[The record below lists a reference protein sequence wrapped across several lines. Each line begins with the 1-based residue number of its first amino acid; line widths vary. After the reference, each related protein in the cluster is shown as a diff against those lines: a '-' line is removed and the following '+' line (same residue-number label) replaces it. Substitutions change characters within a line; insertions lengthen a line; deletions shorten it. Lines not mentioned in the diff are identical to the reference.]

1 MSARYDDD
9 FLLEEYTLSS
19 DEISDLEELSRD
31 VIVGYSDWTADTIVA
46 QIKKGNIVLDPNFQ
60 RRDAWENVR
69 KSTFIESLILGL
81 PIPQIVLAEGSR
93 KGSFI
98 VIDGRQRL
106 LTLMQFFADSQSE
119 FQPLKLSGLKTLTK
133 CNKKTSEDLKRDML
147 LGDYYMNVENSTIRT
162 VVIKNWKSESILY
175 QIFLRLNTS
184 SVPLSPQELRGAL
197 HPGDFINYANN
208 YSSSNKNLQKILKNE
223 GRPDFRMRDVEIY
236 LRYISF
242 YFFINQYQGNLKKF
256 LDDTC
261 INLNNKW
268 VNMQLQVEEA
278 STCFDLACE
287 TTFSLFGKDAFHKWD
302 GKKFESRFNRSVFD
316 IMVYYFSTPEIAR
329 EALKN
334 KDKIVSKF
342 KELCTDDAEFIAA
355 LERTTKSVVSTR
367 NRLSI
372 WGEELKKILTTC
384 KIDIP
389 KIG

>member
-1 MSARYDDD
+1 MSAKYDDD

-46 QIKKGNIVLDPNFQ
+46 QIRKGNIVLDPNFQ

-81 PIPQIVLAEGSR
+81 PIPQIVLAEGDR

-119 FQPLKLSGLKTLTK
+119 FQPLKLGGLKTLSK

-147 LGDYYMNVENSTIRT
+147 LSDYYRNVENSTIRT

-197 HPGDFINYANN
+197 HPGGFINYANE

-223 GRPDFRMRDVEIY
+223 NKPDFRMRDVEIY

-261 INLNNKW
+261 ITLNNKW
-268 VNMQLQVEEA
+268 GNLEPQVEEA
-278 STCFDLACE
+278 SANFDLGCE
-287 TTFSLFGKDAFHKWD
+287 TTFSLFGKDAFHKWV
-302 GKKFESRFNRSVFD
+302 GKKFEGRFNRSVFD
-316 IMVYYFSTPEIAR
+316 IMVYYFSNPHIAD
-329 EALKN
+329 EALRH
-334 KDKIVSKF
+334 KDKIVSTF
-342 KELCTDDAEFIAA
+342 KELCTNNQDFIAS
-355 LERTTKSVVSTR
+355 LERTTKSIVSTR
-367 NRLSI
+367 SRFSI
-372 WGEELKKILTTC
+372 WGEELKKILTSC